1 MSKLIAVISPAKL
14 LDDQTHYPNLPCT
27 QPEFTAEAKKL
38 AALLQK
44 MSPAELSKL
53 MAMSSALGKETALKF
68 DQWQLPFTHENAH
81 PAMLMFKGEVYRG
94 LQAEELHLKQ
104 LEFAQKHVRILSG
117 LYGILRPLDLIMP
130 YRLMM
135 GTPLSIG
142 KTHKNLYAFWS
153 EKITTHLDQALDK
166 KGILMDLASS
176 EYFKSIDLKTLNRKV
191 ISCEFRQK
199 KGNDYVVVNTYA
211 KSARGKM
218 TRFIIDNAIT
228 KADDCRAFD
237 YDGYSLLDA
246 RSDDERLVFVR

>member
-1 MSKLIAVISPAKL
+1 
-14 LDDQTHYPNLPCT
+14 
-27 QPEFTAEAKKL
+27 
-38 AALLQK
+38 
-44 MSPAELSKL
+44 
-53 MAMSSALGKETALKF
+53 
-68 DQWQLPFTHENAH
+68 
-81 PAMLMFKGEVYRG
+81 
-94 LQAEELHLKQ
+94 
-104 LEFAQKHVRILSG
+104 
-117 LYGILRPLDLIMP
+117 MP

-153 EKITTHLDQALDK
+153 EKITTHLDKAWDK